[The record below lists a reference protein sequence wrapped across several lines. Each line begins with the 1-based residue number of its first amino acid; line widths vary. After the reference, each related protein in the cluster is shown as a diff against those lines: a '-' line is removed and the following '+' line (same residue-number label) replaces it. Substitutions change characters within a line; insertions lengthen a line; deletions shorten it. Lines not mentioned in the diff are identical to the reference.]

1 MTDNI
6 YHYVVPLPEGV
17 REAVLECLDGY
28 TIYTADRLD
37 EDGTRKAFNHALRHI
52 RNHDF
57 EKEISVNS
65 IERAAHTCDGV

>member
-6 YHYVVPLPEGV
+6 YHYVVPLPEGTN
-17 REAVLECLDGY
+17 EAVRPCIDGF

-52 RNHDF
+52 KNRDF
-57 EKEISVNS
+57 EKDISVNS
-65 IERAAHTCDGV
+65 IEKAAHTCDGV